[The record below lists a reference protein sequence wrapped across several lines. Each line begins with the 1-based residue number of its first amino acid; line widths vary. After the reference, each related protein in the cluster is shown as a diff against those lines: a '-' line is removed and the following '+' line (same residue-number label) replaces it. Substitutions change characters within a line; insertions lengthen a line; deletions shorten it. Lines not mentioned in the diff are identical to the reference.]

1 MAYLT
6 GDKFRNSYIKIQL
19 AEAEKK
25 REAYQKWLDS
35 KNPPQKKEEP
45 EVK

>member
-6 GDKFRNSYIKIQL
+6 GDKFRNSYNKIQI

-25 REAYQKWLDS
+25 RAAYQAWLDS
-35 KNPPQKKEEP
+35 KNPPKKEEP
-45 EVK
+45 ETK